1 MSQQIAEYVDHMGTD
16 KSVVN
21 AARLSFGVGNETSGE
36 LTKKD
41 ISLIHFL
48 AFGLRSE
55 ERQSILAEIRD
66 GVKNVYSEEFDG
78 QSDEYA
84 LELYNQIRHQAVHWT
99 PFAHTAISIRMKAPI
114 PIRTQCFKHKQGLV
128 ENEESRR
135 YISDTPEI
143 FIPEFRSKPEGSI
156 KQGSGGIHPLNP
168 GIKAAYKHQ
177 VEQAVQCY
185 IWMLEK
191 GVAPEQARMV
201 LPQGAMVNW
210 LWTGNLMAFA
220 NLYNK
225 RSDPHAQGEI
235 QDLAELVKQVVEPL
249 FPVSWAALTR

>member
-1 MSQQIAEYVDHMGTD
+1 MSQQVAEYVDHMGTD

-21 AARLSFGVGNETSGE
+21 AARLSFGVGHETSGE

-41 ISLIHFL
+41 IGLIHFL
-48 AFGLRSE
+48 AFGLRSD

-135 YISDTPEI
+135 YISGTPEI

-156 KQGSGGIHPLNP
+156 KQGSGGLHPENEYWKDL
-168 GIKAAYKHQ
+168 YKFQ
-177 VEQAVQCY
+177 TETCVKTYEL
-185 IWMLEK
+185 MLED
-191 GVAPEQARMV
+191 GIAPEQARMV

-220 NLYNK
+220 NFYNK

>member
-1 MSQQIAEYVDHMGTD
+1 MSQQVAEYVDHMGTD

-21 AARLSFGVGNETSGE
+21 AARLSFGVGHETSGE

-41 ISLIHFL
+41 IGLIHFL
-48 AFGLRSE
+48 AFGLRSD

-135 YISDTPEI
+135 YISVTPEI

-156 KQGSGGIHPLNP
+156 KQGSGGLHPCNERWQ
-168 GIKAAYKHQ
+168 AEYKLSTEH
-177 VEQAVQCY
+177 AVNTY
-185 IWMLEK
+185 LAMLDD

-210 LWTGNLMAFA
+210 LWTGSLMAFA
-220 NLYNK
+220 NFYNK

-249 FPVSWAALTR
+249 YPVSWAALTR

>member
-1 MSQQIAEYVDHMGTD
+1 MSQQIAEYVNHMGTD

-21 AARLSFGVGNETSGE
+21 AARLSFGVGHETDGE
-36 LTKKD
+36 LTTKD
-41 ISLIHFL
+41 IGLINFL
-48 AFGLRSE
+48 AYGLQTK
-55 ERQSILAEIRD
+55 ERESIIATIAEGYEGIP
-66 GVKNVYSEEFDG
+66 N
-78 QSDEYA
+78 DEVLA

-143 FIPEFRSKPEGSI
+143 FIPEFREKPEGSI
-156 KQGSGGIHPLNP
+156 KQGSGGKHPRNDFWKFEYTHMTN
-168 GIKAAYKHQ
+168 KAIAMYGR
-177 VEQAVQCY
+177 
-185 IWMLEK
+185 MLDS

-220 NLYNK
+220 NFYNK

-235 QDLAELVKQVVEPL
+235 QELAELVRQVVEPL

>member
-1 MSQQIAEYVDHMGTD
+1 MSQQVAEYVDHMGTD

-21 AARLSFGVGNETSGE
+21 AARLSFGIGHETSGE

-48 AFGLRSE
+48 AFGLRSD
-55 ERQSILAEIRD
+55 ERQSILTEIRD

-135 YISDTPEI
+135 YISSEPEI

-156 KQGSGGIHPLNP
+156 KQGSGGIHPHNDFLK
-168 GIKAAYKHQ
+168 GTYMECVAHAVDTYKTLLKNH
-177 VEQAVQCY
+177 A
-185 IWMLEK
+185 
-191 GVAPEQARMV
+191 APEQARMV

-220 NLYNK
+220 NFYNK

>member
-1 MSQQIAEYVDHMGTD
+1 MTQQIAEYVDHMGTD

-21 AARLSFGVGNETSGE
+21 AARLSFGVGKETSGA

-41 ISLIHFL
+41 VGLINFL
-48 AFGLRSE
+48 AYGLKTSE
-55 ERQSILAEIRD
+55 RDDVILQLRD
-66 GVKNVYSEEFDG
+66 GFDPDCFEG
-78 QSDEYA
+78 GLEDCEVQA
-84 LELYNQIRHQAVHWT
+84 LALYNQIRHQAVHWT
-99 PFAHTAISIRMKAPI
+99 PFAHTAISIRMKAPV

-135 YISDTPEI
+135 YIDSTPEI
-143 FIPEFRSKPEGSI
+143 FIPEFRTKPEGSI
-156 KQGSGGIHPLNP
+156 KQGSGGLHPCNDRWQAEYKLSTEHALNTYL
-168 GIKAAYKHQ
+168 A
-177 VEQAVQCY
+177 
-185 IWMLEK
+185 MLAD

-220 NLYNK
+220 NFYNK

-235 QDLAELVKQVVEPL
+235 QELADLVRTVVEPL
-249 FPVSWAALTR
+249 FPISWAALTR

>member
-1 MSQQIAEYVDHMGTD
+1 MSQQVAEYVDHMGTD

-21 AARLSFGVGNETSGE
+21 AARLSFGVGHETSGE

-41 ISLIHFL
+41 IGLINFL
-48 AFGLRSE
+48 AYGLRTA
-55 ERQSILAEIRD
+55 ERDDVILQLRD
-66 GVKNVYSEEFDG
+66 GFDPDCFEG
-78 QSDEYA
+78 G
-84 LELYNQIRHQAVHWT
+84 LEDAEVAAEALYNQIRHQAVHWT

-135 YISDTPEI
+135 YISATPEI

-156 KQGSGGIHPLNP
+156 KQGSGGVHPNNEYWRDVYAIQTERCVETYKMMLAS
-168 GIKAAYKHQ
+168 GI
-177 VEQAVQCY
+177 
-185 IWMLEK
+185 
-191 GVAPEQARMV
+191 APEQARMV

-210 LWTGNLMAFA
+210 LWTGNLMAYA
-220 NLYNK
+220 NFYNK

-235 QDLAELVKQVVEPL
+235 QELAELVKQIVEPL
-249 FPVSWAALTR
+249 YPVSWAALTR

>member
-1 MSQQIAEYVDHMGTD
+1 MTQLVAEYVDHMGTD

-21 AARLSFGVGNETSGE
+21 AARLSFGVGHETSGE
-36 LTKKD
+36 LTNKD
-41 ISLIHFL
+41 IGLINFL
-48 AFGLRSE
+48 AYGLRSD

-66 GVKNVYSEEFDG
+66 GVKNVYSADYEE
-78 QSDEYA
+78 QNDEWA
-84 LELYNQIRHQAVHWT
+84 LQLYNQIRHQATHWT

-135 YISDTPEI
+135 YISATPEI
-143 FIPEFRSKPEGSI
+143 FIPEFREKPEGSI
-156 KQGSGGIHPLNP
+156 KQGSGGAHPKN
-168 GIKAAYKHQ
+168 KALQEAYKYYTD
-177 VEQAVQCY
+177 QAVAVY
-185 IWMLEK
+185 EWMLDT

-210 LWTGNLMAFA
+210 LWTGNLTAFA
-220 NLYNK
+220 NFYNK

>member
-21 AARLSFGVGNETSGE
+21 AARLSFGIGKETKGE
-36 LTKKD
+36 LTQQDKG
-41 ISLIHFL
+41 LINFL
-48 AFGLRSE
+48 AYGLRSD
-55 ERQSILAEIRD
+55 ERTSIICEIRD
-66 GVKNVYSEEFDG
+66 GVKNVYGEEFEG
-78 QSDEYA
+78 QADDYA
-84 LELYNQIRHQAVHWT
+84 MDLYNQIRHQAVHWT

-135 YISDTPEI
+135 YISGTPEI

-156 KQGSGGIHPLNP
+156 KQGSGGPHPMNTLLRREYTAQTNS
-168 GIKAAYKHQ
+168 
-177 VEQAVQCY
+177 AVRLY
-185 IWMLEK
+185 ERMLAD
-191 GVAPEQARMV
+191 GVAPEQARMI

-220 NLYNK
+220 NFYNK

-235 QDLAELVKQVVEPL
+235 QELAELVKQVVEPL
-249 FPVSWAALTR
+249 FPVSWSALTR

>member
-1 MSQQIAEYVDHMGTD
+1 MSQQSAIYVDHMGTD

-21 AARLSFGVGNETSGE
+21 AARLSFGIGHETSGE

-41 ISLIHFL
+41 IGLINFL
-48 AFGLRSE
+48 AFGLKTD
-55 ERQSILAEIRD
+55 ERESIIKEIRD

-84 LELYNQIRHQAVHWT
+84 LELYNQIRHQATHWT
-99 PFAHTAISIRMKAPI
+99 PFAHTAISINMKAPI

-135 YISDTPEI
+135 YITSTPEI
-143 FIPEFRSKPEGSI
+143 FIPEFREKPEGSI
-156 KQGSGGIHPLNP
+156 KQGSGGAHP
-168 GIKAAYKHQ
+168 AAFYWQ
-177 VEQAVQCY
+177 RQYITQTNNAVRLYEQ
-185 IWMLEK
+185 MLADNI
-191 GVAPEQARMV
+191 APEQARMV

-220 NLYNK
+220 NFYNK
-225 RSDPHAQGEI
+225 RSDPHAQGENRE
-235 QDLAELVKQVVEPL
+235 LAELVKAVVEPL
-249 FPVSWAALTR
+249 YPVSWAALTR

>member
-21 AARLSFGVGNETSGE
+21 AARLSFGVGHETSGE

-41 ISLIHFL
+41 IGLIHFL
-48 AFGLRSE
+48 AFGLRSD

-135 YISDTPEI
+135 YISGTPEI
-143 FIPEFRSKPEGSI
+143 FIPEFRSKPGGSI
-156 KQGSGGIHPLNP
+156 KQGSGGIHPNNKLWQET
-168 GIKAAYKHQ
+168 YEHDT
-177 VEQAVQCY
+177 ELAVKTY
-185 IWMLEK
+185 LAMLAD
-191 GVAPEQARMV
+191 GVAPEQARMI

-220 NLYNK
+220 NFYNK
-225 RSDPHAQGEI
+225 RSDSHAQGEI

>member
-1 MSQQIAEYVDHMGTD
+1 MSQQIAEYVNHMGTD

-21 AARLSFGVGNETSGE
+21 AARLSFGVGKETGGE
-36 LTKKD
+36 LTGAD
-41 ISLIHFL
+41 VSLINFL
-48 AFGLRSE
+48 AYGLKTSE
-55 ERQSILAEIRD
+55 RESVIAQIKGGTIECCTGIPDMDPTEQAI
-66 GVKNVYSEEFDG
+66 
-78 QSDEYA
+78 
-84 LELYNQIRHQAVHWT
+84 ELYNQIRHQAVHWT

-135 YISDTPEI
+135 YISATPEI

-156 KQGSGGIHPLNP
+156 KQGSGGIHEANDYWKRRYTYHTQEAVALY
-168 GIKAAYKHQ
+168 IKM
-177 VEQAVQCY
+177 VDD
-185 IWMLEK
+185 

-220 NLYNK
+220 NFYNK

-235 QDLAELVKQVVEPL
+235 QELAELVRQVVEPL